1 MTLRTLLAG
10 SLAALAIATT
20 AVAATKPAAKPAT
33 TNQRVPATATTVRV
47 PPAQSHA
54 AQLPPAPRP
63 VVTPSG
69 PMLNPGAVLDISVY
83 ASGKKEL
90 DFTATIAPD
99 SSIMVPLA
107 GQTKVGG
114 LDAMSVSRRLQ
125 GVYDRSYFVDP
136 QVLVNVREYG
146 GRILV
151 SGEVRQPGIY
161 PVGVGLTAL
170 SATVLAGG
178 FTDFA
183 SVSRAKIVRTTRNG
197 RTEVVK
203 IDLGK
208 VLKGEIPDLALRDG
222 DRVDVPRRLF

>member
-1 MTLRTLLAG
+1 MTLRNLLAG
-10 SLAALAIATT
+10 TLATLAIATT
-20 AVAATKPAAKPAT
+20 AVAATKPASKPAT
-33 TNQRVPATATTVRV
+33 TTQRVPATATTVRV
-47 PPAQSHA
+47 PPAQTRTT
-54 AQLPPAPRP
+54 LPPPPRP
-63 VVTPSG
+63 VATPAG

-125 GVYDRSYFVDP
+125 GVYDRNYFVDP

>member
-1 MTLRTLLAG
+1 MTLRTLLTG
-10 SLAALAIATT
+10 SLAAFVFVTT
-20 AVAATKPAAKPAT
+20 AVAATKPPT
-33 TNQRVPATATTVRV
+33 TQRVPASATTVRV
-47 PPAQSHA
+47 APSQARAPVTPQ
-54 AQLPPAPRP
+54 PRP
-63 VVTPSG
+63 VAPPSG
-69 PMLNPGAVLDISVY
+69 PLLNPGAVLDVSVY
-83 ASGKKEL
+83 AAGKKEL

-114 LDAMSVSRRLQ
+114 RDAMAVSRLLQ
-125 GVYDRSYFVDP
+125 SVYDKSYFVDP
-136 QVLVNVREYG
+136 QVLVNVKEYG
-146 GRILV
+146 GRVLV

-183 SVSRAKIVRTTRNG
+183 SVSRARIVRTTKNG

-203 IDLGK
+203 VDLGK
-208 VLKGEIPDLALRDG
+208 ILKGEMPDLALRDG